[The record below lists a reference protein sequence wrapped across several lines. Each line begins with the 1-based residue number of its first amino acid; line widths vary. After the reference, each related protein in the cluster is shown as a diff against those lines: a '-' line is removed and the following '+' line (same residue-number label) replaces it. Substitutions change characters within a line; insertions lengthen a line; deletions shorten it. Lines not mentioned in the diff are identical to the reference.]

1 MQQAQMVAAQAVKMA
16 SESMERICNT
26 AAPAICDRKNGD
38 IFRRYDQDE
47 DGMLSAS
54 EVTTFARLE
63 YGFALPKANLDRI
76 LSHLGAEKTDHVAAV
91 EPKRFH
97 QLRTAVGIARFE
109 VRAKK
114 VKEAKAEKAE
124 GTAIPGAEEEKLLV
138 EFQNHLKQRQNG
150 IASEMEKI
158 AWKDLESKI
167 AEVES
172 TSASFV
178 KAAADSVSQDE
189 LQRFEAT
196 FDAALQAARSALPG
210 FVNQLRSLHHE
221 ALQVSMKAE
230 EKKPKETKET
240 EKTEEKKTTETQEDM
255 KVEKPEEKTEK
266 ENEAPKTEGQ
276 DEPKEKDELKVLKEK
291 LRGLSVKLA
300 KLEARMLLAERKASE
315 GRKVTARI
323 TAHKV
328 EEVRLEVAMKL
339 RQCIEQLGGK
349 AVDLFQIIAKGEDVA
364 SVEEA
369 QVFLKE
375 NNCEMEME
383 KLSKAFAAC
392 KSTPQDGSAGPV
404 KVTREEF
411 TRIIRVC
418 YEVTKEVALT
428 ETVAL
433 GPAMRN
439 LQVGEVL
446 EVQAGPRADPSSE
459 GLQRIHA
466 RAQLDGALGWVTL
479 SSSEGEYLVK
489 KPNPTS

>member
-1 MQQAQMVAAQAVKMA
+1 MEELRVKEQQIREVVAELEKLLVKAEEEATKARQVTENLYQLVNQMNSPNSAPRESLAASFPPRAEEALRSAKAASRLGHVAQSACETAWKSLEQNWMQISQVETLRNEVAHFVQRSEQRMQQAQMVAAQAVKMA

-63 YGFALPKANLDRI
+63 YGFALPKDNLDRI
-76 LSHLGAEKTDHVAAV
+76 LSHLGHLGQAEKTEKTDHVAAV

-124 GTAIPGAEEEKLLV
+124 KAEGTAAIPGAAEEEKLLV

-240 EKTEEKKTTETQEDM
+240 EKTEKTETQEDM
-255 KVEKPEEKTEK
+255 KAEKPEEKTEK
-266 ENEAPKTEGQ
+266 ENEAPKTEG
-276 DEPKEKDELKVLKEK
+276 
-291 LRGLSVKLA
+291 LA
-300 KLEARMLLAERKASE
+300 DVGKQWENVERWDK
-315 GRKVTARI
+315 
-323 TAHKV
+323 
-328 EEVRLEVAMKL
+328 
-339 RQCIEQLGGK
+339 
-349 AVDLFQIIAKGEDVA
+349 
-364 SVEEA
+364 
-369 QVFLKE
+369 
-375 NNCEMEME
+375 
-383 KLSKAFAAC
+383 
-392 KSTPQDGSAGPV
+392 
-404 KVTREEF
+404 
-411 TRIIRVC
+411 
-418 YEVTKEVALT
+418 
-428 ETVAL
+428 
-433 GPAMRN
+433 
-439 LQVGEVL
+439 
-446 EVQAGPRADPSSE
+446 
-459 GLQRIHA
+459 
-466 RAQLDGALGWVTL
+466 
-479 SSSEGEYLVK
+479 VK
-489 KPNPTS
+489 KLQKGTKGPKWWIKDSL

>member
-1 MQQAQMVAAQAVKMA
+1 MEELRVKEQQIREVVAELEKLLVKAEEEATKARQVTEHLYQLVNQMNSPNSAPRESLAASFPPRAEEALRSAKAASRLGHVAQSACETAWKSLEQNWMQISQVETLRNEVAHFVQRSEQRMQQAQMVAAQAVKMA

-76 LSHLGAEKTDHVAAV
+76 LSHLGPDKVKSVSAV

-114 VKEAKAEKAE
+114 VKEAAATGPPAVTDGSA
-124 GTAIPGAEEEKLLV
+124 GTAIPSAPTAEEEKLLV

-240 EKTEEKKTTETQEDM
+240 EKTKETQEA
-255 KVEKPEEKTEK
+255 EKPESENTEK
-266 ENEAPKTEGQ
+266 ENEAPKTEGLRM
-276 DEPKEKDELKVLKEK
+276 ERCGKEMGKCGEIGRGKETSERDQRTK
-291 LRGLSVKLA
+291 MVDQGL
-300 KLEARMLLAERKASE
+300 
-315 GRKVTARI
+315 I
-323 TAHKV
+323 
-328 EEVRLEVAMKL
+328 
-339 RQCIEQLGGK
+339 
-349 AVDLFQIIAKGEDVA
+349 
-364 SVEEA
+364 
-369 QVFLKE
+369 
-375 NNCEMEME
+375 
-383 KLSKAFAAC
+383 
-392 KSTPQDGSAGPV
+392 
-404 KVTREEF
+404 
-411 TRIIRVC
+411 
-418 YEVTKEVALT
+418 
-428 ETVAL
+428 
-433 GPAMRN
+433 MR
-439 LQVGEVL
+439 
-446 EVQAGPRADPSSE
+446 DK
-459 GLQRIHA
+459 I
-466 RAQLDGALGWVTL
+466 
-479 SSSEGEYLVK
+479 
-489 KPNPTS
+489 